1 MGLLNKGDSMED
13 ITGEKKTG
21 TSFLPEI
28 KERNKIKKTN
38 KESTVSKKK
47 RK

>member
-28 KERNKIKKTN
+28 KEGVMRN
-38 KESTVSKKK
+38 SA
-47 RK
+47 